1 VWMPTKNSDS
11 SAGWRGETEQTAWV
25 ATFSGHVMASLN
37 WPTKVGAV
45 AMWRTDW
52 KLARLI
58 EDYPAAHRALPDCL
72 VLGWLRGNDPF
83 HAVVAVDERND
94 SLFMVT
100 VYKPSPEEWE
110 DDWKTRK
117 P

>member
-1 VWMPTKNSDS
+1 VDADEKQRLVRRLARRN
-11 SAGWRGETEQTAWV
+11 
-25 ATFSGHVMASLN
+25 
-37 WPTKVGAV
+37 
-45 AMWRTDW
+45 RTDRLGRHILW
-52 KLARLI
+52 SRHGVTELANEGWSRRDVENGLEACTLI